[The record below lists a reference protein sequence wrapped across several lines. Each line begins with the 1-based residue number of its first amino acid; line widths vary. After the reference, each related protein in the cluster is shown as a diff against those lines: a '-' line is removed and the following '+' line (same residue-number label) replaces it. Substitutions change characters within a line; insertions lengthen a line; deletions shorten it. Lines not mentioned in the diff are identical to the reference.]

1 MKIVTLHYETERHTG
16 RASLIGILIN
26 KKIETEK
33 TSFANGGPYK
43 TLSGLSC
50 KAGGLQRR
58 RALKSCIL
66 GVSSHHRYG
75 LFCVR
80 TFRATGERV
89 GIARFSQGV
98 SVELVL
104 SGNAMNAECSD
115 SFEHGFYGYNG
126 FRRLL
131 LLVGSIN

>member
-1 MKIVTLHYETERHTG
+1 MPICALRRV
-16 RASLIGILIN
+16 
-26 KKIETEK
+26 
-33 TSFANGGPYK
+33 
-43 TLSGLSC
+43 
-50 KAGGLQRR
+50 GLQRQEGR
-58 RALKSCIL
+58 SNLILL

-89 GIARFSQGV
+89 GIARCSQGV